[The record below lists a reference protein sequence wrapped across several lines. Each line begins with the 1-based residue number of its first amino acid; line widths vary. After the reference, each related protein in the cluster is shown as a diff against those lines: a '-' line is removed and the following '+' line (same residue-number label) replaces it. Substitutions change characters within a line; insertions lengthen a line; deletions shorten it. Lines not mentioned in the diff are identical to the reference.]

1 MPVTAVADVPT
12 DSPTSVAVATTP
24 VAITD
29 RHTLD
34 PVMPTVATVP
44 SSTNAAV
51 TCNTSCIPSIVT
63 TQTAV
68 TTAHL
73 LALSNSSVAED
84 LEFSDSGNKV
94 EDLDSALAHTSA
106 CGTTP
111 GMSCAAST
119 SVHSDGY
126 CNKKYVVI
134 RSFVA
139 NLSNRGPKYAKFLKT
154 TSKYPDFFYKGPI
167 EVVFVMLSPM
177 SGDKKKKVQTLSE
190 MLVDW
195 VDSLKLKKKAR
206 GKKK

>member
-1 MPVTAVADVPT
+1 
-12 DSPTSVAVATTP
+12 
-24 VAITD
+24 
-29 RHTLD
+29 
-34 PVMPTVATVP
+34 
-44 SSTNAAV
+44 
-51 TCNTSCIPSIVT
+51 
-63 TQTAV
+63 
-68 TTAHL
+68 L

-206 GKKK
+206 GKKKWHTPSTLNVMVRSLLAAYKNFYGWEYATSDFKFDGGFKDEMTTKDKRVFIIIVRLF